1 MAIFHRYKSTIH
13 GNYRQYYLRCGL
25 LTGLLLSAYLLV
37 RILMRNPVASPL
49 SYVSDAILL
58 VCIFLFDAY
67 YRNSLPDKKVSLKEL
82 MLFGTGT
89 AAVAALLY
97 GLLLWGL
104 GVAFPQQTVLFTN
117 SMTPNEVTIQDPQ
130 LHYWAILWA
139 FVAAIE
145 SLLLGGFGA
154 FLAAIFFRNEKGEI
168 RKKNSTTNNQ

>member
-1 MAIFHRYKSTIH
+1 MAIFHRYQSTIH
-13 GNYRQYYLRCGL
+13 GNNRRAYLRCGL
-25 LTGLLLSAYLLV
+25 ITGLLLAAYVLV
-37 RILMRNPVASPL
+37 RYLMGNPLESPL

-58 VCIFLFDAY
+58 VCIFLFAAY
-67 YRNSLPDKKVSLKEL
+67 YRNSLPDKQVTLKEL

-97 GLLLWGL
+97 GLMLWGVGL
-104 GVAFPQQTVLFTN
+104 GFPQQAVLFTN
-117 SMTPNEVTIQDPQ
+117 SMTPNEVTLQDPQ

-145 SLLLGGFGA
+145 TLLLGGFGA